1 MDYASSADPR
11 LAELNIA
18 LKAIGRLPRIV
29 CGVQLAVFLLA
40 SVPAM
45 DKYDLFPWVLAVAG
59 VPMIA
64 FILSWRIKAYATN
77 EALVVRSYLRTYT
90 ARYEDV
96 LGFDDA
102 SYAGVWTGFIAA
114 DWGTNRGL
122 RMISVVRFN
131 RMDIDL
137 PATLMGR
144 RRSKRIE
151 ELLSVWVPDEMPP
164 VWMP

>member
-1 MDYASSADPR
+1 MPALR
-11 LAELNIA
+11 LAAPL
-18 LKAIGRLPRIV
+18 
-29 CGVQLAVFLLA
+29 
-40 SVPAM
+40 
-45 DKYDLFPWVLAVAG
+45 
-59 VPMIA
+59 
-64 FILSWRIKAYATN
+64 KAYATN

-114 DWGTNRGL
+114 DWGINRGL

-164 VWMP
+164 DWMP